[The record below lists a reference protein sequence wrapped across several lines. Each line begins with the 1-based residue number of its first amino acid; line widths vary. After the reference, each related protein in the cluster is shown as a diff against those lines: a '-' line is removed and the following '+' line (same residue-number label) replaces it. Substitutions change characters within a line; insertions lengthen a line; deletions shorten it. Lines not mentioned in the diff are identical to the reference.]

1 MDFFILKKIVS
12 RLFFPL
18 PLCIELMG
26 IGLVLHL
33 FSRKKKTASLF
44 LGCGFLLLILFSLQ
58 GPSNLLLCPLESIY
72 KPAFSKISSTHVLP
86 KIHWI
91 VVLGGDTLS
100 AKNRPANSSLGT
112 SSLARIVEG
121 VRLARIFPR
130 AHLILTGSGGPGDP
144 DSTAGLM
151 ARTAISLGINAS
163 RITRIGQAKDTPD
176 EARMTARII
185 PPTDRLILVTSA
197 SHLPRAMRLF
207 QKQGL
212 SPIPAPAFFLSKKTS
227 RQSVMN
233 FIPSARNLQ
242 RSERAIYEY
251 MGLLWSSLRHLI

>member
-18 PLCIELMG
+18 PLCIELLG

-44 LGCGFLLLILFSLQ
+44 LGCGFFLLILFSLQ
-58 GPSNLLLCPLESIY
+58 GPSNQLLSPLESLY
-72 KPAFSKISSTHVLP
+72 QPAFAKVSSTYILP
-86 KIHWI
+86 DITWI

-121 VRLARIFPR
+121 VRLAKIFPK
-130 AHLILTGSGGPGDP
+130 AHLLLTGSGNPDAP

-151 ARTAISLGINAS
+151 ARTAVSLGISAS
-163 RITRIGQAKDTPD
+163 RITSIGKAKDTPD
-176 EARMTARII
+176 EARICARIV
-185 PPTDRLILVTSA
+185 PPTDGLILVTSA
-197 SHLPRAMRLF
+197 SHLHRAMRLF
-207 QKQGL
+207 QKNGL
-212 SPIPAPAFFLSKKTS
+212 APIPAPAFFLSKKTS

-233 FIPSARNLQ
+233 FIPSAKNLQ

-251 MGLLWSSLRHLI
+251 MGLLWSFLRHLI